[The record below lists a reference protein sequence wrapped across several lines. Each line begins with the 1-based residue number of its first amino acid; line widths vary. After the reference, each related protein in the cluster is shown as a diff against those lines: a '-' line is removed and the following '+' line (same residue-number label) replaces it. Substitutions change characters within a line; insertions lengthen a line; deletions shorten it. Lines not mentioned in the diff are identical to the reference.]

1 MKAKFLHLVFFVL
14 LLASGRAVDLVTP
27 TVTYYDIKVTRVEAE
42 AVRIS
47 HREGAAT
54 VDFDDLPPA
63 MQQEYGWT
71 PEKSAARKA
80 AREAE
85 AKRIAE
91 EERMAEEEANPKKKK
106 KAAEAK
112 AEMQPER
119 VVDEEKLKA
128 ETEEALRESK
138 AEAARIRAEIE
149 RERKGGAAAT
159 KAPAEGEPIAEPLP
173 VAGDKPGTTVNR
185 PVSAVGT
192 ISSIIGE
199 EKTVTGNRNLL
210 IAAGVSAAIVLLLF
224 VLSAGKGKPRAR

>member
-1 MKAKFLHLVFFVL
+1 MKAKFFHVVFFVS

-27 TVTYYDIKVTRVEAE
+27 AGTYFDIKVTRVEAE
-42 AVRIS
+42 AVRIA
-47 HREGAAT
+47 HKDGAAT

-119 VVDEEKLKA
+119 VVDEVKLKA

-149 RERKGGAAAT
+149 RERNGGKT
-159 KAPAEGEPIAEPLP
+159 PTGGEPIAEPLP
-173 VAGDKPGTTVNR
+173 VLSENAGTTVIR

-199 EKTVTGNRNLL
+199 KKAVTGNRNLL

-224 VLSAGKGKPRAR
+224 LLSAGRGKPRAR

>member
-1 MKAKFLHLVFFVL
+1 MKAKLLHLVFFVL

-27 TVTYYDIKVTRVEAE
+27 TVTYFDIKVTRVEAE

-80 AREAE
+80 AREAD

-119 VVDEEKLKA
+119 IVDEAKLKA

-138 AEAARIRAEIE
+138 AEAARSRAEIE
-149 RERKGGAAAT
+149 RDRNGGKVPPKAAA
-159 KAPAEGEPIAEPLP
+159 AGEPVAEPLP
-173 VAGDKPGTTVNR
+173 VAEGKPGTTVNR

-199 EKTVTGNRNLL
+199 EKTVAGNRNLL

-224 VLSAGKGKPRAR
+224 VLSAGKGKPRPR